1 MVKSKKEQKE
11 NIALKEEYTLL
22 CIDPSYK
29 QSGIAV
35 LKITNPNKDQIPNI
49 NNKLVEIL
57 DYKIIPNDSK
67 NIGKSLMNVE
77 YQVTEYIKKYNP
89 NYCTIEQCFV
99 SSNRL
104 TAQRLSQVH
113 GVLLLTLSKFNIP
126 DFYYSVMTAKSQT
139 LDGVKLK
146 KEDGTKK
153 TGNELKKEVA
163 DKIIEIFNKPQLKK
177 EPSDV
182 TDAIS
187 IGVTFIK
194 LGGNKK

>member
-11 NIALKEEYTLL
+11 NIVLKEEYTLL

-77 YQVTEYIKKYNP
+77 YQITEYIKKYNP

-99 SSNRL
+99 SSN
-104 TAQRLSQVH
+104 TAV
-113 GVLLLTLSKFNIP
+113 
-126 DFYYSVMTAKSQT
+126 
-139 LDGVKLK
+139 
-146 KEDGTKK
+146 
-153 TGNELKKEVA
+153 GNV
-163 DKIIEIFNKPQLKK
+163 
-177 EPSDV
+177 
-182 TDAIS
+182 
-187 IGVTFIK
+187 
-194 LGGNKK
+194 